1 MHPDP
6 AFRWPKSNNDHQDAD
21 ERAALE
27 AMIADIGFGMIFA
40 ETPDGPRVAHV
51 PLFSTGDGA
60 LQFHLSRGN
69 ALTRHIVEKRAL
81 CVINGPDAYISPDW
95 YGVEDQVPTWNYL
108 ALELEG
114 NVRRMEREG
123 LIGLLDDLSAQNE
136 AKLAPKKPWH
146 RDKMDSTKFDKMV
159 DAIVG
164 FEMEILA
171 WRPTAKLGQN
181 KLAAEREN
189 AAAALDAT
197 GRRAMAHLMREFG
210 TR

>member
-1 MHPDP
+1 MHPNP
-6 AFRWPKSNNDHQDAD
+6 AFRWPKSNNDHADAD

-27 AMIADIGFGMIFA
+27 ALIANIGFGMVFA

-51 PLFSTGDGA
+51 PVFSTGDGA

-69 ALTRHIVEKRAL
+69 ALAKHLTKTTAL

-95 YGVEDQVPTWNYL
+95 YGIDDQVPTWNYL
-108 ALELEG
+108 SLELEG
-114 NVRRMEREG
+114 PVREMEREG
-123 LIGLLDDLSAQNE
+123 LIALIDDLVAQNE
-136 AKLAPKKPWH
+136 AKLAPKPEWT
-146 RDKMDSTKFDKMV
+146 RNKMDGDKFEKMV

-171 WRPTAKLGQN
+171 WRPTAKFNQN
-181 KLAAEREN
+181 KPDSAREN

-197 GRRAMAHLMREFG
+197 GRKAVAHMIREFG
-210 TR
+210 GK

>member
-1 MHPDP
+1 M
-6 AFRWPKSNNDHQDAD
+6 A
-21 ERAALE
+21 
-27 AMIADIGFGMIFA
+27 
-40 ETPDGPRVAHV
+40 
-51 PLFSTGDGA
+51 
-60 LQFHLSRGN
+60 RGN
-69 ALTRHIVEKRAL
+69 ALTKHIAKNKAL

-95 YGVEDQVPTWNYL
+95 YGVDDQVPTWNYL

-114 NVRRMEREG
+114 PVRKMEREG

-146 RDKMDSTKFDKMV
+146 RDKMDPVKFDKMV

-181 KLAAEREN
+181 KPPEVRDN
-189 AAAALDAT
+189 AASALDAA

-210 TR
+210 NR

>member
-6 AFRWPKSNNDHQDAD
+6 AFRWPKSANDHQDAD

-27 AMIADIGFGMIFA
+27 AMIADIGFGMVFA

-51 PLFSTGDGA
+51 PVLSTGDGA

-69 ALTRHIVEKRAL
+69 ALTKHIVKTKAL
-81 CVINGPDAYISPDW
+81 CVINGPDAYISPDY
-95 YGVEDQVPTWNYL
+95 YGVDDQVPTWNYL
-108 ALELEG
+108 TLELEG
-114 NVRRMEREG
+114 KVRQMEREG
-123 LIGLLDDLSAQNE
+123 LINLLDDLSAHNE

-146 RDKMDSTKFDKMV
+146 RKKMDAAKFDKLV

-181 KLAAEREN
+181 KPAAVRES

-197 GRRAMAHLMREFG
+197 GRRAIAQLMREFG